1 MEIEM
6 PYLGTIVDFSAILI
20 CGSIGY
26 LVKDIIPKR
35 ITNAI
40 VLAMSVFAIY
50 IGIEGALEP
59 VPLEVEGEFLDASL
73 MKMLVMI
80 ISLALGTFIGELI
93 DIEKWIER
101 FGLFIERKLTKKPA
115 QEGGFARGFV
125 TCTLLFCVGAMAVN
139 GAIQDAAGDPDLLFA
154 KALIDGIMCLVLT
167 TTLGIGCI
175 FSAFPI
181 LIYEG
186 LLTLFASLIFANLPP
201 EMLGYMS
208 ATGSLIIFFI
218 GTNQLGVTKLR
229 TANMVPAIFL
239 PLAVA
244 PLLNLI
250 A

>member
-1 MEIEM
+1 M

-20 CGSIGY
+20 CGSLGY
-26 LVKDIIPKR
+26 LARNIIPKR

-59 VPLEVEGEFLDASL
+59 IPVANEGAFLDASL
-73 MKMLVMI
+73 MKIIVMI
-80 ISLALGTFIGELI
+80 ISMALGTFLGELI

-101 FGLFIERKLTKKPA
+101 FGLFIERKLTKNPA

-139 GAIQDAAGDPDLLFA
+139 GAIQDAAGEPDLLFA
-154 KALIDGIMCLVLT
+154 KAMIDGIMCFVLT

-181 LIYEG
+181 LIYQG
-186 LLTLFASLIFANLPP
+186 LLTLFATFIFANLPA

-229 TANMVPAIFL
+229 TANMVPAIFM
-239 PLAVA
+239 PLAIA
-244 PLLNLI
+244 PLLSLI

>member
-1 MEIEM
+1 M
-6 PYLGTIVDFSAILI
+6 PYLGTIVDFSAVLI
-20 CGSIGY
+20 CGTLGY
-26 LVKDIIPKR
+26 LVRNIIPKR

-59 VPLEVEGEFLDASL
+59 IPLANEGAFLDASL

-80 ISLALGTFIGELI
+80 ISMALGTFIGEAI

-101 FGLFIERKLTKKPA
+101 FGLFIERKLTRNPA

-139 GAIQDAAGDPDLLFA
+139 GAIQDAASEPDLLFA
-154 KALIDGIMCLVLT
+154 KAMIDGIMCFVLT

-181 LIYEG
+181 LIYQG
-186 LLTLFASLIFANLPP
+186 LLTLFATFIFANLPA

-218 GTNQLGVTKLR
+218 GTNQLGVTRLR

>member
-1 MEIEM
+1 M

-20 CGSIGY
+20 CGTIGY
-26 LVKDIIPKR
+26 LVKDIIPNR

-59 VPLEVEGEFLDASL
+59 IPMENEGAFLDASL
-73 MKMLVMI
+73 MKILVMI
-80 ISLALGTFIGELI
+80 LSMAIGTFIGELI

-101 FGLFIERKLTKKPA
+101 FGLFIERKLTKNPTV
-115 QEGGFARGFV
+115 EGGFARGFV

-139 GAIQDAAGDPDLLFA
+139 GAIQDATGDPDLLFA
-154 KALIDGIMCLVLT
+154 KAMIDGIMCFVLT
-167 TTLGIGCI
+167 TTLGVGCI

-181 LIYEG
+181 LIYQG
-186 LLTLFASLIFANLPP
+186 LLTLFATFIFANLPAS
-201 EMLGYMS
+201 MLGYMS

-229 TANMVPAIFL
+229 TANMVPAIFM
-239 PLAVA
+239 PLAIA
-244 PLLNLI
+244 PLLSLI

>member
-1 MEIEM
+1 
-6 PYLGTIVDFSAILI
+6 
-20 CGSIGY
+20 
-26 LVKDIIPKR
+26 
-35 ITNAI
+35 
-40 VLAMSVFAIY
+40 
-50 IGIEGALEP
+50 
-59 VPLEVEGEFLDASL
+59 
-73 MKMLVMI
+73 
-80 ISLALGTFIGELI
+80 
-93 DIEKWIER
+93 
-101 FGLFIERKLTKKPA
+101 
-115 QEGGFARGFV
+115 
-125 TCTLLFCVGAMAVN
+125 
-139 GAIQDAAGDPDLLFA
+139 
-154 KALIDGIMCLVLT
+154 MCFVLT

-181 LIYEG
+181 LIYQG
-186 LLTLFASLIFANLPP
+186 LLTLFATFIFANLPA

>member
-1 MEIEM
+1 M

-20 CGSIGY
+20 CGTIGY
-26 LVKDIIPKR
+26 LVKDIIPNR

-59 VPLEVEGEFLDASL
+59 IPMENEGAFLDASL
-73 MKMLVMI
+73 MKILVMI
-80 ISLALGTFIGELI
+80 LSMAIGTFIGELI

-101 FGLFIERKLTKKPA
+101 FGLYIERKLTKNPTV
-115 QEGGFARGFV
+115 EGGFARGFV

-139 GAIQDAAGDPDLLFA
+139 GAIQDATGDPDLLFA
-154 KALIDGIMCLVLT
+154 KAMIDGIMCFVLT
-167 TTLGIGCI
+167 TTLGVGCI

-181 LIYEG
+181 LIYQG
-186 LLTLFASLIFANLPP
+186 LLTLFATFIFANLPAS
-201 EMLGYMS
+201 MLGYMS

-229 TANMVPAIFL
+229 TANMVPAIFM
-239 PLAVA
+239 PLAIA
-244 PLLNLI
+244 PLLSLI